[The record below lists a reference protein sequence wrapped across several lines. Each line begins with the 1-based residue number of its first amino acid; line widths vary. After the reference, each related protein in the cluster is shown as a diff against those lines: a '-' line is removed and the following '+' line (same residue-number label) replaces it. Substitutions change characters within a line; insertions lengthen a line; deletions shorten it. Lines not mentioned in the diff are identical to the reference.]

1 MPTHLRRPPE
11 SFSSFSSDSDSSV
24 ADRPKSAGVVT
35 GVVTVVVT
43 GVVTEVV
50 TEVVT

>member
-11 SFSSFSSDSDSSV
+11 SFSSFSSDSSV